1 MEDNEIEESGISIGD
16 IFRTIFSQKWIA
28 LAIAV
33 NYACRHV
40 GFIFYR

>member
-33 NYACRHV
+33 LITLAGDRKSV
-40 GFIFYR
+40 V